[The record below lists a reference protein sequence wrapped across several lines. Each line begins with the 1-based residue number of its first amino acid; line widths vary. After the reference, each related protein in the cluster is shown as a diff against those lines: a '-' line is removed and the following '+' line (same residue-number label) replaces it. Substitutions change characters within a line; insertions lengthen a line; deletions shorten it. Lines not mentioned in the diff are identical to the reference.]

1 MTDQNNILKNMV
13 IKLVACETEN
23 EVVQVLTEEGYWNT
37 NDGIW
42 QPYGG
47 VENNSGQIQAQSS
60 DSTSALVE
68 KLTNSGDSLL
78 MLEAY
83 KRGID
88 PKSNEAP
95 QTMRSALK
103 EFFGY
108 PNGSINEVGKDVI
121 QKNSNNIGLITTGN
135 KSNPS
140 YTIFDLGI
148 GQTPIALP
156 KTILS
161 LGESNKDQIS
171 FLQGVFNQGGSARQ
185 IFAVQIIDFNWLFQS
200 NMIW

>member
-103 EFFGY
+103 EFF
-108 PNGSINEVGKDVI
+108 V
-121 QKNSNNIGLITTGN
+121 L
-135 KSNPS
+135 
-140 YTIFDLGI
+140 
-148 GQTPIALP
+148 
-156 KTILS
+156 
-161 LGESNKDQIS
+161 
-171 FLQGVFNQGGSARQ
+171 
-185 IFAVQIIDFNWLFQS
+185 
-200 NMIW
+200 